1 MNNPIFE
8 SKHCKL
14 IESETPSGSL
24 YYAIHYDYSDLTQE
38 AFINLIELTLPDG
51 SVIPLPAS
59 KYQHLYLTEEE
70 NLTKNL
76 I

>member
-24 YYAIHYDYSDLTQE
+24 YYAIHYDYSDLEQE

-51 SVIPLPAS
+51 SVIQLPAN
-59 KYQHLYLTEEE
+59 KYKDLYQAEEE